1 MRYAHVLTLGL
12 TGMALMACAHRTQAQ
27 ADTTRDAVSDG
38 GVEGNLPPAGYGTL
52 EQSRLAVTIRTDE
65 LEIRFVPLDER
76 VTRLLAPDAYRSL
89 HELVASRRAGID
101 SLGIPD
107 PGLMLVTFF
116 SKRPDVLFDAQLISI
131 EVRSRRYRPI
141 GVIPYS
147 SNFTSGQ
154 LGTREQA
161 TGIIVFDSELAV
173 YEPMTFAYDLLT
185 TNGWERNLGAIERE
199 RSRVTLRA
207 QQAAE
212 ERR

>member
-1 MRYAHVLTLGL
+1 MRYTHVLTRGL
-12 TGMALMACAHRTQAQ
+12 AGMGLMACAHRTQAQ
-27 ADTTRDAVSDG
+27 ADSTGDAVTDH
-38 GVEGNLPPAGYGTL
+38 GVKGNLPPAGYGRL

-65 LEIRFVPLDER
+65 LEIRFIPLDER

-89 HELVASRRAGID
+89 HDLVASRRAAID
-101 SLGIPD
+101 SLGITN

-116 SKRPDVLFDAQLISI
+116 SLRPDVLFDAQLISI
-131 EVRSRRYRPI
+131 EVRSRRYRSI

-161 TGIIVFDSELAV
+161 TGILVFDSELTV
-173 YEPMTFAYDLLT
+173 YEPMPFAYDLLT
-185 TNGWERNLGAIERE
+185 SNGWERNLGVIERE

-212 ERR
+212 EGR

>member
-1 MRYAHVLTLGL
+1 MQYTHVLTLSL
-12 TGMALMACAHRTQAQ
+12 AGMALLACAHRTQAQ
-27 ADTTRDAVSDG
+27 ADSTRDAVTDQG
-38 GVEGNLPPAGYGTL
+38 FEADLPPVGYGTL
-52 EQSRLAVTIRTDE
+52 VQSRLAVTVRTDE

-89 HELVASRRAGID
+89 HELVVSKRSAID

-116 SKRPDVLFDAQLISI
+116 SLRPDVLFDAQLISI

-161 TGIIVFDSELAV
+161 TGILVFDSELTV
-173 YEPMTFAYDLLT
+173 YEPMPFAYDLLT
-185 TNGWERNLGAIERE
+185 SNGWERNLRVIERE
-199 RSRVTLRA
+199 RSRATLRA

-212 ERR
+212 EGS